1 MYLFDRIYYG
11 LVSHNFSS
19 CSSYQCKN
27 NSGTNRWI
35 EKLDVS
41 KQINIMKG
49 SKNRKIHN
57 MTIKFYINV
66 VNTERCVAH
75 KVSVGSLMAGNIL
88 NEIIVAGEA

>member
-1 MYLFDRIYYG
+1 
-11 LVSHNFSS
+11 
-19 CSSYQCKN
+19 
-27 NSGTNRWI
+27 
-35 EKLDVS
+35 
-41 KQINIMKG
+41 MKG